1 MGIIRDGPAAI
12 LEETKDR
19 RFIWVL
25 SVMQEVIM
33 NLFLSIITF

>member
-1 MGIIRDGPAAI
+1 VMGIICDGQSAI

-25 SVMQEVIM
+25 SVMQVIM
-33 NLFLSIITF
+33 NLFLSITF